1 MYTSLEDEMRAVLDT
16 MKRQNKEIRRLILKE
31 DGMKVIRCTGN
42 LTSESLTKE
51 VNNHQDYINYGLIRN
66 FIAKTCISD

>member
-31 DGMKVIRCTGN
+31 DGMKVAKCTGKSKSPKFDLRELN
-42 LTSESLTKE
+42 K
-51 VNNHQDYINYGLIRN
+51 HLIR
-66 FIAKTCISD
+66 